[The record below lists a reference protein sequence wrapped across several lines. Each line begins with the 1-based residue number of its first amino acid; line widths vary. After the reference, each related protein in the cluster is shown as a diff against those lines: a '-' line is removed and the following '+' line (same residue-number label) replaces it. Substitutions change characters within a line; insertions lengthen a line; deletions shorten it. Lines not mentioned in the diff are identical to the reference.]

1 MIYSVTILGATGS
14 IGKSTLDVISQHP
27 DKYAIF
33 ALTGCSQLQKLA
45 QQSVQYNAKYAVVTD
60 ESSAKKLTSMIQG
73 LKGST
78 EVVFGE
84 DALTEVASN
93 HQVDIVMAA
102 IVGTAGLLPTLAA
115 VQAGKKVLLANKES
129 LVMAGSIFMDAVKQY
144 KATLLPIDSEHNAIF
159 QCLPFNTSDASQSSI
174 KKLIL
179 SASGG
184 PFRTWDAKKIA
195 LATPAQACAHPN
207 WSMGNKISVDSAS
220 MMNKGL
226 ECIEARWLFATSMD
240 KIDVLIHPQ
249 SIVHSLVQYVDGS
262 MLAQLGNPDMR
273 TPIAHG
279 LAWPERLSS
288 GVADLNLSEIAK
300 LSFEAPDLDKF
311 PCLQLAINA
320 ATAGGDAPIILN
332 AANEVAVDAFLNG
345 TISFPAIAQTVEKT
359 LESFD
364 FYEPESLAAVQD
376 SDSRARVA
384 AGVAIKSLGF

>member
-14 IGKSTLDVISQHP
+14 IGKNTLDVISQHP

-102 IVGTAGLLPTLAA
+102 IVGAAGLLPTLAA